1 MPADEGTEPEYQA
14 RISTHILDTVTGE
27 PARGVSVRLER
38 HDGHR
43 WRTVAEGATDD
54 DGRLRPRMP
63 AHHWRAGGYRLLF
76 HVEPYLG
83 GDAFFPEITVAFHV
97 HDPDRHYHVP
107 LLLSRYG
114 YTTYRGS

>member
-1 MPADEGTEPEYQA
+1 MPSDNGVEPEYHA
-14 RISTHILDTVTGE
+14 KISTHILDTVTGE
-27 PARGVSVRLER
+27 PARGVYVRLER
-38 HDGHR
+38 RDSDG
-43 WRTVAEGATDD
+43 WTTAAEGTTDE
-54 DGRLRPRMP
+54 DGRLRYRV
-63 AHHWRAGGYRLLF
+63 ATHNWQAGGYRLLF
-76 HVEPYLG
+76 YVEPYLG

>member
-1 MPADEGTEPEYQA
+1 MPSDDGTA
-14 RISTHILDTVTGE
+14 AAFRAKISTHILDTVTGD
-27 PARGVSVRLER
+27 PARDVYVRLER
-38 HDGHR
+38 RDTDG
-43 WRTVAEGATDD
+43 WLTVADGRTDG
-54 DGRLRPRMP
+54 DGRLLFRVPV
-63 AHHWRAGGYRLLF
+63 HDWRAGGYRLLF

-83 GDAFFPEITVAFHV
+83 GEAFFPEITVVFHV

>member
-1 MPADEGTEPEYQA
+1 MPSDDGT

-27 PARGVSVRLER
+27 PARGVHVRLER
-38 HDGHR
+38 RDPDG
-43 WRTVAEGATDD
+43 WRTVAQGHTDD
-54 DGRLRPRMP
+54 DGRLEHQVPPRD
-63 AHHWRAGGYRLLF
+63 RQAGGYRLLF
-76 HVEPYLG
+76 SIEPYLG
-83 GDAFFPEITVAFHV
+83 GDAFFPEITVAFQV

>member
-1 MPADEGTEPEYQA
+1 MGSNERSEAESSA
-14 RISTHILDTVTGE
+14 RISTHVLDTVTGD
-27 PARGVSVRLER
+27 PAADVYVRLER
-38 HDGHR
+38 HDTDG
-43 WRTVAEGATDD
+43 WRTIA
-54 DGRLRPRMP
+54 DGRTDGDGRFRFRVPMRE
-63 AHHWRAGGYRLLF
+63 WQAGGYRLF
-76 HVEPYLG
+76 FYVEPYLS